1 MDIFSS
7 GKLVIFFI
15 ITFSSLIFGYLYWRY
30 FWFFRNPLRNI
41 PKGENIV
48 SPADGTVVYAER
60 VPPDKPIISV
70 KARKPIHVSD
80 IFRKDLHEKK
90 IVIGIFMS
98 PFDVHYNR
106 APVSGQVAFVRHY
119 PARLKN
125 HHMTSMHWR
134 SLTKHFPIYKNS
146 LHIVDNERTI
156 TRISGHF
163 KTEPIACYVVQIAG
177 GSVSGIDSYIHEND
191 PVEKGKIFGMIR
203 IGSQV
208 DVIITCSNRM
218 NVTVRPGER
227 VRAGETIIVE

>member
-7 GKLVIFFI
+7 GKLVLFFI
-15 ITFSSLIFGYLYWRY
+15 ITSSSLTFAYFFWRY
-30 FWFFRNPLRNI
+30 FWFFRNPPRNI

-48 SPADGTVVYAER
+48 SPADGTVVYVER
-60 VPPDKPIISV
+60 VPPNEPIISV
-70 KARKPIHVSD
+70 KNQRHINVAD
-80 IFRKDLHEKK
+80 IVRKDFHEKK

-106 APVSGQVAFVRHY
+106 APVSGQVELVRHY

-134 SLTKHFPIYKNS
+134 SLLKRFPLYENS
-146 LHIVDNERTI
+146 PHIVDNERTI

-177 GSVSGIDSYIHEND
+177 GSVNGIDSYIQESEH
-191 PVEKGKIFGMIR
+191 VEKGTIFGRIR

-208 DVIITCSNRM
+208 DVVITCSDSMHVR
-218 NVTVRPGER
+218 VRPGEK